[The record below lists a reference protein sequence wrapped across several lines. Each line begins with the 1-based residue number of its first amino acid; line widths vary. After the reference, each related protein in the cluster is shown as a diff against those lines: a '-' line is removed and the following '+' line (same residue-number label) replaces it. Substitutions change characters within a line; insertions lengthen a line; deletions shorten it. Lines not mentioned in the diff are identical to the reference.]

1 MTSLDEADEM
11 LRTVMSKDKV
21 TRDELRTVLRSHG
34 IKATAGLRGEAEKL
48 ARVSLVTEP
57 VRPGRDWSQ
66 PRTPQ
71 KPRAW
76 RTPALAGLSRE
87 SLRGAGTRHLAFNPG
102 HAPVH
107 STVGV

>member
-34 IKATAGLRGEAEKL
+34 IKASAGLRGEAEKL
-48 ARVSLVTEP
+48 ARVNLVTEP

-71 KPRAW
+71 KPPRVEN
-76 RTPALAGLSRE
+76 AGLSRVFSRE
-87 SLRGAGTRHLAFNPG
+87 SLLVEREPDI
-102 HAPVH
+102 
-107 STVGV
+107 